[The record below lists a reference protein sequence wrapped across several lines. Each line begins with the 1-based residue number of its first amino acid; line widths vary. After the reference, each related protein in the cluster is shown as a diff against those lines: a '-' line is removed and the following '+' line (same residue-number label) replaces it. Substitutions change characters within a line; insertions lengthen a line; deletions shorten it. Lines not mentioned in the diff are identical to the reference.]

1 MIINILIIMNTM
13 FTAIFFALIVYFY
26 MELFN
31 ARARRRRIKE
41 VTRVQ
46 KERAQIEKKKEEI
59 KSITA
64 AIQDVEKEL
73 RIQEEITRLTG
84 QQNAANLIGTSE
96 NTLIDQAL
104 IKQRRGRPEM
114 LAHIDQTLRQSS
126 DVVTGIQT
134 NLVDFDTNPEKR
146 LTAMQASTTRI
157 NPEVQRYYTRYQS
170 QDPVRNLNSG

>member
-1 MIINILIIMNTM
+1 MIYNHDYQYIMNTI
-13 FTAIFFALIVYFY
+13 FIAILFALIVYFY

-46 KERAQIEKKKEEI
+46 KERVIEEKKKEEI

-64 AIQDVEKEL
+64 AIQDVEKQL
-73 RIQEEITRLTG
+73 QIQEELTRLTG
-84 QQNAANLIGTSE
+84 QQNIANLDDS
-96 NTLIDQAL
+96 TLINQAL

-126 DVVTGIQT
+126 DVVSGIQT

-146 LTAMQASTTRI
+146 LTANQAASTRI

-170 QDPVRNLNSG
+170 QDPVRNLNLAN